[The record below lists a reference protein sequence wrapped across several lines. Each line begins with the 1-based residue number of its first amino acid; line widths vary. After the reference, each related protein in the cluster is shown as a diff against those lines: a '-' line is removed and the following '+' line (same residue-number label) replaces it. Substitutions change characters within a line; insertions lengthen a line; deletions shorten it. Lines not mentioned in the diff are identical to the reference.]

1 MIKFK
6 KYAIMM
12 CIAGAIS
19 ILHSFN
25 IFAAEDVVGPGQNLE
40 SEAKWLVDAHSNL
53 GSPEL
58 WAGWS
63 PIRFGAGIDA
73 RLKPGD
79 TSHSDIIYTDRRIGK
94 IQGTG
99 AAKGYG
105 IYQILLEKHM
115 VGYLYYIK
123 NKVATKKKVINSE
136 GNEEEE
142 TLTVLLDGVSHPT
155 REACEYVA
163 NKLMSSAY
171 SVADRN
177 LLHIL
182 LDTIVIQNKA
192 EDIKDWQTDY
202 WYNVFGSAAY
212 DIFKDL
218 GVEGAKGSDIISGH
232 EKQFRGALLSIMSD
246 RYMNKSLMGKTNLK
260 LKVKKGD
267 LWPFLVYTTTYDN
280 GNTTLWEYEYYKVD
294 KNGKKQKKKTTWD
307 DLIRGAYY
315 YMVYYEYK
323 YDYEGDIELDEDV
336 IYNSTKADQ
345 FVQEYQAL
353 TGKAFVELTGAELD
367 DFYQKIRTI
376 RRIYKKSDE
385 NGALFGEEEDYS
397 INSDIT
403 YSQAMNNI
411 ERKMQT
417 QPFKDLFD
425 HTLGDDYIARTYLM
439 AKNIAENHRL
449 TNQNA
454 QYDIG
459 SNILQ
464 RTPGGRD
471 HTVLLTDLQKIQL
484 KATAFGFIDDAD
496 YDGILD
502 GNEMGTYKQVDITK
516 FVEHMLKAESGL
528 SDVSALMENYRN
540 NIRAANADPH
550 KQNLVESQKDID
562 VDFWG
567 NIKVMLMSYT
577 SNPILKDTDFDGID
591 NGFGYQDKEC
601 TTFVNK
607 NASNDQTPRDNKF
620 DGEITMSNGNNFA
633 VNTHMDYRY
642 FFLDEYNYYDELA
655 EMSLILSQSVYN
667 RNSTNLTNINTIKEK
682 IGLEEFKF
690 GAGNAGTTDD
700 IISPY
705 INETIN
711 GVKYETN
718 YAVGFKAIRYS
729 KNNSAFNSSYIK
741 KLVIPIVI
749 PGMTEISE
757 AKSYSEIGKANWAS
771 EDSIKSKLVDPESHN
786 VKSYE
791 IYASLILSNLDGIF
805 QRDLQY
811 QSYISDGYKPVYW
824 VTGYKEGGAIANI
837 ISSKLRDEGK
847 SVYAYTFGAPMTIYN
862 NPDEPGYTKTGY
874 SARYDCIFNVV
885 NGTDAYAYIMPQE
898 LGFSRYGKTCFGGYG
913 IYNPITNQF
922 EKDPESVNQII
933 KALTSLYKDKKG
945 KIKDKVREE
954 TYKSNRT
961 YLNLQNVLS
970 RLITAIDINRNHK
983 EAMATGDNDRKKE
996 IDTIQEFYE
1005 RYDGVQNL
1013 SVFIK
1018 VIQANYDK
1026 IKRAGQEDV
1035 YYNVAKNMQN
1045 ADIVNVVNLH
1055 DNNRKKKLKVATGSE
1070 LDGIHDGTFPCYQ
1083 VLHNTN
1089 SNGATININN
1099 EVPAYFQSQEFWSEL
1114 RYGTMYRETS
1124 DDLKINKY
1132 NDTTYSYGTFYAS
1145 SCGACS
1151 PAMVLSYIL
1160 DKTITPVDVRN
1171 MMELHNEEYRNPSAT
1186 AWSSEGNIP
1195 GFFNVLNLAKEDSDR
1210 GKNSFSINSSNGSFK
1225 ITGLNQKRDAIKYL
1239 LKGRPIIALCHD
1251 SGGKTNDNYG
1261 NHSSIFTGSGHYIV
1275 ISGIG
1280 TDSLSNVG
1288 INYTNIKSSDQA
1300 TRNAEIAIVDTLDDN
1315 QLDLIEIYVSDPAY
1329 YNVKSKTKKRNITPF
1344 KISTF
1349 YNNSSYTINEK
1360 GEKDWTNDVGDGGV
1374 DNMWLYGLGSDC
1386 GISGYDGN
1394 FETEEVNGKK
1404 YQQFDYN
1411 SETYYEEFDPESY
1424 PNYDTGSKKPIND
1437 GYDKYYLI
1445 KRINTWR
1452 TDACEK

>member
-6 KYAIMM
+6 KYAIIM
-12 CIAGAIS
+12 CIVGAIS
-19 ILHSFN
+19 ILNSFN
-25 IFAAEDVVGPGQNLE
+25 VFASEDVVGPGQNLE

-53 GSPEL
+53 GSPEEL
-58 WAGWS
+58 WAGWA
-63 PIRFGAGIDA
+63 PIRFGTGVDA

-94 IQGTG
+94 IQGVG

-123 NKVATKKKVINSE
+123 NKVEDYKRDSNGQLVLDENSQPIAY
-136 GNEEEE
+136 
-142 TLTVLLDGVSHPT
+142 TVLLDGVSHPI

-192 EDIKDWQTDY
+192 EDIKDWQTNY

-218 GVEGAKGSDIISGH
+218 GVEGAKGSNIISGH

-353 TGKAFVELTGAELD
+353 TGKAFVELKGAELD

-484 KATAFGFIDDAD
+484 KATAFGFTDDAD
-496 YDGILD
+496 KDGILD

-540 NIRAANADPH
+540 NIRAANSDPH

-562 VDFWG
+562 VDFLG

-591 NGFGYQDKEC
+591 DGFGYQDKEC

-667 RNSTNLTNINTIKEK
+667 RNSANLTNINTIKEK

-690 GAGNAGTTDD
+690 GPGNTGTTDD

-729 KNNSAFNSSYIK
+729 KNNSAFNSNYIK
-741 KLVIPIVI
+741 KMVIPIVI
-749 PGMTEISE
+749 PGMTEISD
-757 AKSYSEIGKANWAS
+757 AKSYSEIGKANWVKDTNLTS
-771 EDSIKSKLVDPESHN
+771 ELVDPESHN
-786 VKSYE
+786 VMSYE
-791 IYASLILSNLDGIF
+791 IYANLIRSNLNLHELF
-805 QRDLQY
+805 HNNEKY
-811 QSYISDGYKPVYW
+811 VNYIADGYKPVYW

-837 ISSKLRDEGK
+837 LAAKLRDEGK
-847 SVYAYTFGAPMTIYN
+847 SVYAYTFGSPMTIYN

-885 NGTDAYAYIMPQE
+885 NGTDAYAYVMPQI

-913 IYNPITNQF
+913 IYDPITNQF
-922 EKDPESVNQII
+922 IRDPESVNQITKGLKEMYYNKDGEI
-933 KALTSLYKDKKG
+933 TNEVRKKTFEKAPYERGHADYYVNYQNVYKQIIGAIDKDRNHKINDRWNLNKVYGEYG
-945 KIKDKVREE
+945 KIKE
-954 TYKSNRT
+954 
-961 YLNLQNVLS
+961 LGA
-970 RLITAIDINRNHK
+970 LIKAIQ
-983 EAMATGDNDRKKE
+983 T
-996 IDTIQEFYE
+996 
-1005 RYDGVQNL
+1005 
-1013 SVFIK
+1013 
-1018 VIQANYDK
+1018 NYDK
-1026 IKRAGQEDV
+1026 IKRSGQEDV

-1055 DNNRKKKLKVATGSE
+1055 DNNKKKKLKVATLSDLYERYPNYHALRNEKIGKDSI
-1070 LDGIHDGTFPCYQ
+1070 D
-1083 VLHNTN
+1083 
-1089 SNGATININN
+1089 INN
-1099 EVPAYFQSQEFWSEL
+1099 PVPSIFQDAEVWSQF
-1114 RYGTMYRETS
+1114 RYGASYSSSEATS
-1124 DDLKINKY
+1124 SVIKNRLEIKKYDDPEY
-1132 NDTTYSYGTFYAS
+1132 DYGTFWESA
-1145 SCGACS
+1145 CGAAA
-1151 PAMVLSYIL
+1151 PAIVLSYIF
-1160 DKTITPVDVRN
+1160 DKEITPIDIRDKLEDN
-1171 MMELHNEEYRNPSAT
+1171 KYPYRDKLLGYATKHETEKKIAELYGINCEHIMQSNVKGKEY
-1186 AWSSEGNIP
+1186 
-1195 GFFNVLNLAKEDSDR
+1195 
-1210 GKNSFSINSSNGSFK
+1210 
-1225 ITGLNQKRDAIKYL
+1225 DAAIRVIKSL
-1239 LKGRPIIALCHD
+1239 LKGNPVICITS
-1251 SGGKTNDNYG
+1251 SGPFGG
-1261 NHSSIFTGSGHYIV
+1261 GHYIV
-1275 ISGIG
+1275 IAGVLRDDINKLENKHQITKSDIDKLKTRIEPI
-1280 TDSLSNVG
+1280 TDSAL
-1288 INYTNIKSSDQA
+1288 
-1300 TRNAEIAIVDTLDDN
+1300 IA
-1315 QLDLIEIYVSDPAY
+1315 
-1329 YNVKSKTKKRNITPF
+1329 
-1344 KISTF
+1344 KI
-1349 YNNSSYTINEK
+1349 
-1360 GEKDWTNDVGDGGV
+1360 DA
-1374 DNMWLYGLGSDC
+1374 L
-1386 GISGYDGN
+1386 GYDDLKDLSVYVLDPRYRH
-1394 FETEEVNGKK
+1394 EYKPINGKK
-1404 YQQFDYN
+1404 KTMTTAWDINTFSNGGNGKAKQFWIYTKGYN
-1411 SETYYEEFDPESY
+1411 YVNINQVELFNYNKTKYPSSYEEYFKPQVPGDSDEFCDVKKNDKRELEY
-1424 PNYDTGSKKPIND
+1424 FGKMQQEWKTHHFPNLVNYGD
-1437 GYDKYYLI
+1437 
-1445 KRINTWR
+1445 
-1452 TDACEK
+1452 